1 MCLGS
6 PHDLRLEGILKI
18 QMELGDNMYYLN
30 YPKVDEA
37 FSMFNKLLKNYDKE
51 KSDLKSLNKKINSSL
66 LEVNHN
72 LSEFFN

>member
-1 MCLGS
+1 
-6 PHDLRLEGILKI
+6 
-18 QMELGDNMYYLN
+18 MYYLN